1 MIFKHR
7 NRCPQCF
14 HSDREFII
22 KRQKELQEFLTG
34 ILEHPEL
41 ANVIAT
47 KKFLDPNSYA
57 VNFQE
62 MAVQHVSMV
71 FRSNSR

>member
-1 MIFKHR
+1 MNINTMLVDLKF
-7 NRCPQCF
+7 PP
-14 HSDREFII
+14 DREFII
-22 KRQKELQEFLTG
+22 KRQKELQEFLTR
-34 ILEHPEL
+34 ILEHFEL
-41 ANVIAT
+41 ASQTAT

-57 VNFQE
+57 INFQE